1 MSVNGLEEVLVTTD
15 TMALVRAYHDA
26 WTSKHFDEAIAL
38 LSPVLQVEVPIND
51 YPTTESFG
59 QALVRT
65 GSLTSRVDVL
75 SAMSSGDEAML
86 LYDMDIE
93 KLGRLRVVE
102 HFTVA
107 DGRIVRLRQ
116 IHDTAAVRA
125 AGMGT

>member
-1 MSVNGLEEVLVTTD
+1 MTTD

-26 WTSKHFDEAIAL
+26 WTSKNFDDAIAL
-38 LSPVLQVEVPIND
+38 LSPALQVEVPIND

-65 GSLTSRVDVL
+65 GGMTARVNVL
-75 SAMSSGDEAML
+75 SAMSAENEAMI
-86 LYDMDIE
+86 LYDMDVE
-93 KLGRLRVVE
+93 KVGRLRVVE

-107 DGRIVRLRQ
+107 DGKIVRLRQ
-116 IHDTAAVRA
+116 IHDTAAVGA